1 MKVLFQVSDPSFNDG
16 TMREGGYS
24 NPASSYKRAMPT
36 KQIKKEKKKF
46 QISMIK
52 QAFSLRELWLLQKI

>member
-36 KQIKKEKKKF
+36 KQIKKEKKF
-46 QISMIK
+46 QISTIK